1 MDNGG
6 EYIIHSLAKICK
18 QAGIRHQTTFPYSP
32 QQNGLAERMNKTIT
46 ERATSMNHHMHVD
59 QKWCVEAMNTAAYIT
74 NRLSSASHPDKTSFQ
89 ICLGHRPNVEGMRV
103 FRVFGNPHIDK
114 YSRKKLEKK
123 TFPCMFLAYS
133 DDVKGYNVW
142 ILNAN
147 RLQLTRSAQFQESS
161 KTKYIDVN
169 DFDDDQDDPDT
180 NILMPPVNHS
190 VEPMNVNKVDPPEFS
205 PNTMDDTDT
214 LMIPASQQQAIV
226 PRGRYHASS
235 GCPPFRS
242 LASDTQPHG
251 DNSHTIVP
259 YETSESIFH

>member
-1 MDNGG
+1 MAQTNRRISQCLHHRCVHKAHDKIHLQKYFYIKALIVQKKLVSLMVSPTVIVYFLEYKSLVENQSTKKIKCIRMDNGG

-147 RLQLTRSAQFQESS
+147 RLQLTRSAQFQE
-161 KTKYIDVN
+161 
-169 DFDDDQDDPDT
+169 
-180 NILMPPVNHS
+180 
-190 VEPMNVNKVDPPEFS
+190 
-205 PNTMDDTDT
+205 
-214 LMIPASQQQAIV
+214 IPQ
-226 PRGRYHASS
+226 
-235 GCPPFRS
+235 
-242 LASDTQPHG
+242 L
-251 DNSHTIVP
+251 
-259 YETSESIFH
+259 